1 MRRRFTLLALLLA
14 ILVIVSSRASAD
26 ETLASGAPPAPSP
39 PRPGLPKF
47 HNSEKLSI
55 AHRAPP
61 RASLAPGS
69 DDADD
74 ASSARDEIGDG
85 AVAMQAE
92 LDAMERVLV
101 ATREKLRALEES
113 IDAQT
118 VRLQAMRALSA
129 RPGVSCDESTDAAER
144 LASALT
150 LSARAARAG
159 ARAGDSHHRS
169 SDPMDD
175 PTDPDD
181 VISAAGADDFGGL
194 VMSSAAHLYANGG
207 RAVAKRRDRWHDH
220 LRLIAAVKIDR
231 PITALAVMPQRGE
244 HELSR
249 YYAVGDD
256 AGSVHVFRP
265 DGDLALVVPPALN
278 AIGVPVTYVH
288 CALVRRNETLIVA
301 GHADGAISFRVIAE
315 SGFDHRDD
323 SFTNVVG
330 DHPQTLS
337 LVGDGFSF
345 AMRDATPAAAS
356 ARPAR
361 KVTAGSNGRNGKGAN
376 AAERERLGWRAQGA
390 DEVEEG
396 RDGVGDGVKS
406 APGDGDGD
414 DARCANANDANACSV
429 HERTPSSGATRDEQT
444 GWRRNPARVVA
455 AEMFRIRDVRY
466 VAVAD
471 ASGKIA
477 VFRVPTLSVTAV
489 THPSEWRLHL
499 HSVHRSV
506 DGVASFRQSPHYVAW
521 AGASGAG
528 AADVGAT
535 LEVLHRPCVNLNG
548 TRIERLRFDAG
559 ASNGRFVGIGQN
571 GELLA
576 GVIIVDSNRA
586 TCVVRSVTRKNGS
599 TLAPDSSLATIKG
612 YAFVANPYDVTVLN
626 TTVVGKKPPREV
638 TSAPTE
644 HLAAGFG
651 RFVGQSE
658 LSDGPGLVASNRG
671 RLVVVAFP
679 DGLLASYESDLPT
692 WRPAPMNTKLWS
704 QPVFVAAMGLIG
716 LWQFYRSRGHAAMG
730 SSWGGPSV
738 GKGGDGGGLDPK
750 LLEQLM
756 GGKDGG
762 KGVGVG
768 GGLGGGGRKAASS
781 GDFGEGAMRRPG
793 YANFDPAAFRA
804 EMKKSGKWS

>member
-1 MRRRFTLLALLLA
+1 MRRRFTLLALLIA

-26 ETLASGAPPAPSP
+26 ETRASGAPPAPSP
-39 PRPGLPKF
+39 PRPGLSKF

-55 AHRAPP
+55 AHRAPLP
-61 RASLAPGS
+61 SLAPGS

-74 ASSARDEIGDG
+74 ASSARDEISDG

-118 VRLQAMRALSA
+118 VRLQAMRALSV

-159 ARAGDSHHRS
+159 AGAGDSHHRS
-169 SDPMDD
+169 SDPVDD

-181 VISAAGADDFGGL
+181 SSSAGADDFGGL

-244 HELSR
+244 HDLSR
-249 YYAVGDD
+249 YYAVGDKG
-256 AGSVHVFRP
+256 GSVHVFRP
-265 DGDLALVVPPALN
+265 DGDLALVAPPPSAVV
-278 AIGVPVTYVH
+278 GVPVTYVH

-301 GHADGAISFRVIAE
+301 GHADGVVVARVIAE
-315 SGFDHRDD
+315 SAAVD
-323 SFTNVVG
+323 VVG

-337 LVGDGFSF
+337 LANDAFSF

-356 ARPAR
+356 ARPER
-361 KVTAGSNGRNGKGAN
+361 RRSVNKKGGGN
-376 AAERERLGWRAQGA
+376 AAERERIGWRAQDA
-390 DEVEEG
+390 DEVEG
-396 RDGVGDGVKS
+396 ADGGVADGVAGDGGVADGDGARCDADGDGARCDVRTSTGVGDEE
-406 APGDGDGD
+406 
-414 DARCANANDANACSV
+414 V
-429 HERTPSSGATRDEQT
+429 HS
-444 GWRRNPARVVA
+444 WRRNPSRVVA

-471 ASGKIA
+471 ASGKVA
-477 VFRVPTLSVTAV
+477 VFRYVPPTGGHDGSGVRGEGDAND
-489 THPSEWRLHL
+489 ERRLRL

-506 DGVASFRQSPHYVAW
+506 DGVAAFRQSPHYVAW
-521 AGASGAG
+521 VGARGAG
-528 AADVGAT
+528 AADVAAT

-548 TRIERLRFDAG
+548 TRIERLKFDVA
-559 ASNGRFVGIGQN
+559 ASGRFVGVGAA
-571 GELLA
+571 GELLT
-576 GVIIVDSNRA
+576 GFVNVDANRA
-586 TCVVRSVTRKNGS
+586 SCVVRSVTRRGLA
-599 TLAPDSSLATIKG
+599 LAPDSSLAAIKG
-612 YAFVANPYDVTVLN
+612 YAFAANPYEISVLN

-638 TSAPTE
+638 TTAPLP

-651 RFVGQSE
+651 RAVPTDA

-756 GGKDGG
+756 GGKDGVGGVGGG
-762 KGVGVG
+762 KGVGGVGGFGGVG
-768 GGLGGGGRKAASS
+768 GGARKAAAS

-793 YANFDPAAFRA
+793 YADFDPAAFRA